1 MGFFFSFISTSFS
14 DGWKKVGDVA
24 LIGWLVVLRG
34 GGVLHFLLFTGILG
48 KKKDELI
55 P

>member
-34 GGVLHFLLFTGILG
+34 GGSSSFSAVYRHSG
-48 KKKDELI
+48 KKKR
-55 P
+55 